1 MHNYFYLNTI
11 FENYGIE
18 DMTIENDFKIE
29 KHLAIHVTKGHQLI
43 ILPRDISSKLILI
56 IILILLKVTL
66 IK

>member
-1 MHNYFYLNTI
+1 
-11 FENYGIE
+11 
-18 DMTIENDFKIE
+18 MTIENDFKIE